1 MSDKKKLP
9 AAKPNGRNVEKLF
22 QEFVDSLSDEDR
34 QLVEEAV
41 QEYTGS
47 FSDEDGQ
54 AQLITRSFSFL
65 FQGPLPPPGLLKGYA
80 EVDPKIPGEII
91 KQARHE
97 QKERSRCNRDNHEV
111 NIKKINS
118 SAVVLV
124 IFLAVA
130 GTIAWNGNPWLGGS
144 LSLVVAL
151 PRLGNWLI
159 PFFRRKDNTPDNG
172 NSENNQ
178 KD

>member
-34 QLVEEAV
+34 QLIDEAV
-41 QEYTGS
+41 QEYAGS
-47 FSDEDGQ
+47 FSDDEGQ
-54 AQLITRSFSFL
+54 TQLVTRSFSFL

-80 EVDPKIPGEII
+80 EVDPTIPGEII

-97 QKERSRCNRDNHEV
+97 QKERSRCNRDNHEA
-111 NIKKINS
+111 NLKKIYS
-118 SAVVLV
+118 STVVMV

-130 GTIAWNGNPWLGGS
+130 GVIA
-144 LSLVVAL
+144 
-151 PRLGNWLI
+151 
-159 PFFRRKDNTPDNG
+159 
-172 NSENNQ
+172 
-178 KD
+178 

>member
-9 AAKPNGRNVEKLF
+9 AAKPNDRNVEKLV

-34 QLVEEAV
+34 QLVKEAA

-47 FSDEDGQ
+47 FSDDDDG
-54 AQLITRSFSFL
+54 AQLVTRSFSFL

-80 EVDPKIPGEII
+80 EVDPTIPGEII

-97 QKERSRCNRDNHEV
+97 QKERSRCNRDNHEANV
-111 NIKKINS
+111 KKINS
-118 SAVVLV
+118 STLVLV
-124 IFLAVA
+124 FFLAVA
-130 GTIAWNGNPWLGGS
+130 GIIAWNGNPWLGGS

-151 PRLGNWLI
+151 PRLGNWVI
-159 PFFRRKDNTPDNG
+159 PLFRRKDRTPDNG
-172 NSENNQ
+172 NSENSQ